1 LLLVAQTVLLAPA
14 HDLSVANAD
23 WLVRSVASAMVWMVM
38 TNTPLGHFLDTCEL
52 IVEQN
57 FIGGWLLV
65 DYFSE
70 PVRQFTD
77 ILRKLRSEVLE
88 KVMSLRSGGLL
99 YVLGFL
105 LPLTETLSTQCRTKG
120 QTFLSETHL
129 NSRSSSAI
137 RSAH

>member
-1 LLLVAQTVLLAPA
+1 
-14 HDLSVANAD
+14 
-23 WLVRSVASAMVWMVM
+23 M
-38 TNTPLGHFLDTCEL
+38 TNTPLGRLLGTCEL

-77 ILRKLRSEVLE
+77 ILRKLPSEVLE

-105 LPLTETLSTQCRTKG
+105 FAADGDAVYGMQNK
-120 QTFLSETHL
+120 
-129 NSRSSSAI
+129 RSSLFI
-137 RSAH
+137 

>member
-1 LLLVAQTVLLAPA
+1 
-14 HDLSVANAD
+14 
-23 WLVRSVASAMVWMVM
+23 MVWIAM
-38 TNTPLGHFLDTCEL
+38 TYALRRGRRDKRCEL

-88 KVMSLRSGGLL
+88 KVMNLRSGGLL

-105 LPLTETLSTQCRTKG
+105 
-120 QTFLSETHL
+120 
-129 NSRSSSAI
+129 
-137 RSAH
+137 

>member
-1 LLLVAQTVLLAPA
+1 MLLVAQTVLLVPVHA
-14 HDLSVANAD
+14 LSVANAD
-23 WLVRSVASAMVWMVM
+23 WLIRSMATAVIWMVM
-38 TNTPLGHFLDTCEL
+38 GNTLRRGHPGERWEL

-105 LPLTETLSTQCRTKG
+105 LPLTETLSPV
-120 QTFLSETHL
+120 F
-129 NSRSSSAI
+129 NSRGT
-137 RSAH
+137 RSAGA